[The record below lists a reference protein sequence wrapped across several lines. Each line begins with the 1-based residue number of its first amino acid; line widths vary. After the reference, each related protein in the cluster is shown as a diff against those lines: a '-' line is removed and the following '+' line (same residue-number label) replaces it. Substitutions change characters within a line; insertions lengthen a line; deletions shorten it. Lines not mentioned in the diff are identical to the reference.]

1 MFSKAIVRPP
11 SVNFAEGL
19 TTISGAAPDHALAL
33 QQHTAYCEALERC
46 GLTLTR
52 LESDEHYPDST
63 FVEDTA
69 VIVDAL
75 PHGRATAPS
84 AIYPLRFSRVPARPV
99 DQERWI
105 ALRKRCLSFSL
116 SYFLFANR
124 APSMA
129 ETFAK
134 QRIIF
139 SLASLSARMKLALNS

>member
-19 TTISGAAPDHALAL
+19 TTISGAAPNYARALR
-33 QQHTAYCEALERC
+33 QHTAYCEALERC

-52 LESDEHYPDST
+52 LESDERYPDST

-75 PHGRATAPS
+75 PNGRATAPHES
-84 AIYPLRFSRVPARPV
+84 APAAILTRPGAPSRSGEVNSVAKTLSEFFPELPSIREPAR
-99 DQERWI
+99 
-105 ALRKRCLSFSL
+105 L
-116 SYFLFANR
+116 
-124 APSMA
+124 MA

-134 QRIIF
+134 QKIIF
-139 SLASLSARMKLALNS
+139 S